1 MADLTINTIQPN
13 NLIKRSS
20 GKVLSPIASS
30 DFKEVGQQKVTQ
42 EIEQKT
48 AKLTD
53 LKPLEVNGQIYATE
67 LETTELDTVMSNLN
81 VQLQQLQNYLKFER
95 DESSDKMVIFIK
107 DSETNEIL
115 RQIPTAEFLAISKSM
130 GQYIEMRQQSSTKI
144 TPPVGLITNETV

>member
-13 NLIKRSS
+13 NLIKRPS
-20 GKVLSPIASS
+20 GEVLSPIASS
-30 DFKEVGQQKVTQ
+30 DFKEVGKQEVTQ
-42 EIEQKT
+42 EIEQKR

-53 LKPLEVNGQIYATE
+53 LKSQQGNGQIEIAE

-107 DSETNEIL
+107 DSETDEIL
-115 RQIPTAEFLAISKSM
+115 RQIPTEEFLAISKNIS
-130 GQYIEMRQQSSTKI
+130 QYLETYQQSSANS
-144 TPPVGLITNETV
+144 TPPVGMITNETV

>member
-13 NLIKRSS
+13 NLIKRPS
-20 GKVLSPIASS
+20 GKVLNPIASS

-42 EIEQKT
+42 EIEQKI

-53 LKPLEVNGQIYATE
+53 LKPLEVNGQIYATG
-67 LETTELDTVMSNLN
+67 LDRVVLDLN

-95 DESSDKMVIFIK
+95 DESSEKMVIFIK

-115 RQIPTAEFLAISKSM
+115 RQIPTAEFLAISRSM
-130 GQYIEMRQQSSTKI
+130 GQYIEMRLQISAKI
-144 TPPVGLITNETV
+144 TPPVGIITNETV